1 MFKSVELRQ
10 NSRIID
16 KYVGMN
22 VIILKVLCK
31 IYPILLN
38 RYVEKLI
45 AEFFGIGTELLNY
58 LFHFFFTASD
68 TDNGATMINDKGFGN
83 SLAHTA

>member
-45 AEFFGIGTELLNY
+45 AEFLVIGTELINY
-58 LFHFFFTASD
+58 IFHFFLFLDICNHYSYYYIQNLVVD
-68 TDNGATMINDKGFGN
+68 MN
-83 SLAHTA
+83 

>member
-45 AEFFGIGTELLNY
+45 AEFFGIGAELLNY
-58 LFHFFFTASD
+58 LFHFFLAASD

>member
-58 LFHFFFTASD
+58 LFIFS
-68 TDNGATMINDKGFGN
+68 
-83 SLAHTA
+83 SLRAIPITVQP